1 MQWDHLVA
9 VIKKATP
16 QVRRAQLNISDKWIL
31 EFVGR
36 LDKVLPAPTLYQNIH
51 YPFAPGN
58 HTIRN
63 AATGTVMEVNAST
76 GKNFDIECNKV
87 ESSSNISVSDVK
99 QDEVVK
105 ASSLYNLN
113 FMLILIRADKGFWI
127 GHLSN
132 PFLVY
137 DLRGGNPADGTEI
150 CLWPKNDLEHQ
161 KWYFDPV

>member
-1 MQWDHLVA
+1 
-9 VIKKATP
+9 
-16 QVRRAQLNISDKWIL
+16 
-31 EFVGR
+31 
-36 LDKVLPAPTLYQNIH
+36 
-51 YPFAPGN
+51 
-58 HTIRN
+58 
-63 AATGTVMEVNAST
+63 MEVNAST
-76 GKNFDIECNKV
+76 GKVFGHQANGSKSQQWNLRPTSVGTCMSIRLLNGGMTG
-87 ESSSNISVSDVK
+87 VSDVK